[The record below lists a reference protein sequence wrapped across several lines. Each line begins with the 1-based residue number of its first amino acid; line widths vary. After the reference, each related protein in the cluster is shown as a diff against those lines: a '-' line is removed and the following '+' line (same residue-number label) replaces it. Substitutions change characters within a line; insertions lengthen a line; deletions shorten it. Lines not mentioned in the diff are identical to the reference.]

1 MQAWRSK
8 ANSPNS
14 SSTALIAA
22 IGRSD
27 FAETL
32 LADCARQAPIDFF
45 SVYDLTTETRPTLYL
60 SASARFDVGPDCF
73 RRYQQGLSS
82 RDQTFDRAKTLA
94 DCSAPALTYWHE
106 SEFPAPHR
114 DAIYSR
120 HQIKERL
127 SLVDQ
132 QGGRFMALN
141 LYRYGHAAQLSSA
154 HVDSI
159 EASGASMLACVRKH
173 LEIIAQR
180 EGRRSPE
187 AAASGLLSL
196 CPALTP
202 RELDTCIGLLQG
214 MTYDGIAVSLDL
226 SVATIKTYRARA
238 FERLGIHSRAGLF
251 ALLHGS
257 LRPAD

>member
-1 MQAWRSK
+1 VQAWRSK
-8 ANSPNS
+8 AGKTNAGSAP
-14 SSTALIAA
+14 LIAA

-27 FAETL
+27 FAAVL
-32 LADCARQAPIDFF
+32 LSDCARQAPIDFF
-45 SVYDLTTETRPTLYL
+45 SVYDLTTETCPTLYL

-82 RDQTFDRAKTLA
+82 RDHTFDGAKSLA

-106 SEFPAPHR
+106 SQFPAAHR
-114 DAIYSR
+114 AAIYSR

-132 QGGRFMALN
+132 QDGRFMALN
-141 LYRYGHAAQLSSA
+141 LYRYGHGAPLSAA

-159 EASGASMLACVRKH
+159 EANGAALLACLKKH
-173 LEIIAQR
+173 LEIVGQR
-180 EGRRSPE
+180 QQKLSPKGTV
-187 AAASGLLSL
+187 SGLLAL

-202 RELDTCIGLLQG
+202 RELDTCVGLLQG
-214 MTYDGIAVSLDL
+214 MTYDGIALSLNL

-257 LRPAD
+257 LRSSD